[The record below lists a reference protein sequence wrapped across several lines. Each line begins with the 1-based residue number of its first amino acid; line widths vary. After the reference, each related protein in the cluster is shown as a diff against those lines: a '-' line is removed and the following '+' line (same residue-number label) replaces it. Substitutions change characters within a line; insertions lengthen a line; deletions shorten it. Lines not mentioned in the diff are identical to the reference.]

1 MSKRLW
7 TADFR
12 RIFLANLFLM
22 VTYNML
28 MSVFL
33 LFLIERGGT
42 DLQGGI
48 ATYFCSICA
57 LVMRPAAGWHL
68 DHKSRRTL
76 TMVSLIILAFLP
88 WGYFLAPTALLLI
101 VIRAIHGLL
110 ESSASTGLTTN
121 AYDAV
126 SKEHFSAGVGQFGFS
141 NAIGTAV
148 GPALG
153 LYLWRNFGDFVFF
166 ASISLCTLAAYM
178 VLRKFNFHPIEHR
191 ETFHLKK
198 EQLADFLFEKR
209 ALPASLMEGF
219 VGFYCGCVS
228 TYMARFLAL
237 QGNFADAG
245 LYFACQACG
254 TFCSRLVVG
263 EISEK
268 HGEGPLV
275 WSSFFMMT
283 TGGLLIT
290 YSTTALPV
298 YIGGMI
304 LGVSYGF
311 MVTGMQIMSV
321 RIVPPHRR
329 GAAASTYCCAWDIFS
344 AVGSLAA
351 GILVTF
357 FSYRFAFTAALAVCP
372 LFLLTYVLKVSH
384 HPSAFRVWKRQH
396 TA

>member
-7 TADFR
+7 TTDFR

-42 DLQGGI
+42 DLHGGI
-48 ATYFCSICA
+48 ASYCCSICA
-57 LVMRPAAGWHL
+57 LVMRPASGWFL

-76 TMVSLIILAFLP
+76 TMVSMLLISVLP
-88 WGYFLAPTALLLI
+88 MGYFFAPTVFLLI
-101 VIRAIHGLL
+101 VIRALHGLL
-110 ESSASTGLTTN
+110 DAAASTGLTTN
-121 AYDAV
+121 AYDTVPA
-126 SKEHFSAGVGQFGFS
+126 EHFSSGVGQFGFS

-153 LYLWRNFGDFVFF
+153 LYLWRNYGDFVFF
-166 ASISLCTLAAYM
+166 TSISLCTLAGYLM
-178 VLRKFNFHPIEHR
+178 LRKFHFHPIAHR
-191 ETFHLKK
+191 ETFRLEKG
-198 EQLADFLFEKR
+198 QLMDFLLEKR
-209 ALPASLMEGF
+209 ALPASLMQGF
-219 VGFYCGCVS
+219 VAIYCGCVS
-228 TYMARFLAL
+228 TYMARFLVL
-237 QGNFADAG
+237 QGDFADAG
-245 LYFACQACG
+245 LYFAFQACG
-254 TFCSRLVVG
+254 TFCSRLVIG

-268 HGEGPLV
+268 KGEAPLV
-275 WSSFFMMT
+275 YSSFFMMT
-283 TGGLLIT
+283 LGGLLIT

-298 YIGGMI
+298 YFGGVI
-304 LGVSYGF
+304 LGISYGF

-321 RIVPPHRR
+321 RIVPPERR
-329 GAAASTYCCAWDIFS
+329 GAAASTYSCAWDIFS
-344 AVGSLAA
+344 AVGSLTA

-372 LFLLTYVLKVSH
+372 MFLLTYVLKVSH

-396 TA
+396 TT